1 MVQSVTSDKLHIST
15 IAGGNVETLEGSMA
29 LKKIVIGCSNAECN
43 RATYKVMIGKDN
55 GSGHSWNV
63 DKEAVYFEG
72 QLFPSG
78 RFKPQP
84 DYIPVPIVED
94 YVEACQIVEL
104 SPKAA
109 ATLARRCIQGMIR
122 DFCGISKATLFQEI
136 GELRNQINAGTADRA
151 VSPESIEALDHVRK
165 IGNIGAHMEADINLI
180 VPVDPDEAKALIDLI
195 ELLFEEW
202 YVAKRKRE
210 ERFAKIES
218 ISIAK
223 DAIKKS

>member
-1 MVQSVTSDKLHIST
+1 
-15 IAGGNVETLEGSMA
+15 MA
-29 LKKIVIGCSNAECN
+29 LKKIVIGCSNTECN
-43 RATYKVMIGKDN
+43 RATHKVVIGKDK
-55 GSGHSWNV
+55 GAGTWDV
-63 DKEAVYFEG
+63 DEDSIYFES

-84 DYIPVPIVED
+84 SYIPAPLVED
-94 YVEACQIVEL
+94 YIEACQIVEL

-122 DFCGISKATLFQEI
+122 DFCGISKPTLFQEI
-136 GELRNQINAGTADRA
+136 GELRNQLNAGTADRA
-151 VSPESIEALDHVRK
+151 VSPESVEALDHVRK

-180 VPVDPDEAKALIDLI
+180 VSVDPDEARALIELI

-210 ERFAKIES
+210 ERFAKIEM
-218 ISIAK
+218 ISLAK
-223 DAIKKS
+223 DAEKKSTP